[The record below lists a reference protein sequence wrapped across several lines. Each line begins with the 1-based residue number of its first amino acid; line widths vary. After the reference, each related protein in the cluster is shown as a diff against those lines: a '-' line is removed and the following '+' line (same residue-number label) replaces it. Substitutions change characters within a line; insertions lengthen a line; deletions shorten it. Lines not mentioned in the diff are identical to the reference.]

1 MSASLT
7 EPRVQNLLKALH
19 ADADRIDPPLLAAA
33 EGKDPHERLAM
44 LDRAFIPVDE
54 HAGRFLYALV
64 RGAAPG
70 SVVEFGT
77 SFGISTIYMAAAIR
91 DRGKGSIITTEL
103 HAGKAETARN
113 NFEHAG
119 MLDLIDV
126 RVGDALETLGHL
138 KPDVSVVF
146 LDGWKHLYL
155 PVLQTLEPAL
165 VPGALIVAD
174 DLDLF
179 PDALAPYLAYVRHPA
194 NGYVS
199 VKIPIGDAM
208 ELSVR
213 TGKAGQ

>member
-7 EPRVQNLLKALH
+7 EPRVQNLLQALH
-19 ADADRIDPPLLAAA
+19 ADAERIDPPLLAAA
-33 EGKDPHERLAM
+33 EGKDAHERLAM

-54 HAGRFLYALV
+54 DAGRFLYALI

-91 DRGKGSIITTEL
+91 DRGRGSIITTEL
-103 HAGKAETARN
+103 HAGKADTART
-113 NFEHAG
+113 NFERAG
-119 MLDLIDV
+119 MLDLIDI
-126 RVGDALETLGHL
+126 RVGDALETLRDL
-138 KPDVSVVF
+138 KRDVSVVF

-155 PVLQTLEPAL
+155 PVLQRLEPAL
-165 VPGALIVAD
+165 VPGALVVAD

-179 PDALAPYLAYVRHPA
+179 PEALAPYLAYVRHPS

-208 ELSVR
+208 ELSAR
-213 TGKAGQ
+213 TG

>member
-1 MSASLT
+1 MSTSLT
-7 EPRVQNLLKALH
+7 NPRVQTLLDTLH
-19 ADADRIDPPLLAAA
+19 AEADRIDPPLLAAA
-33 EGKDPHERLAM
+33 EGKDARERLAM
-44 LDRAFIPVDE
+44 LDRAFIPVAKD
-54 HAGRFLYALV
+54 AGRLLYALV

-91 DRGKGSIITTEL
+91 DRGRGSIVTTEL
-103 HAGKAETARN
+103 HAGKAEAARD
-113 NFEHAG
+113 NFERAG
-119 MLDLIDV
+119 LLDVIDV
-126 RVGDALETLGHL
+126 RVGDALETLKNL

-155 PVLQTLEPAL
+155 PVLQMLERAL
-165 VPGALIVAD
+165 SPGALIVAD

-179 PDALAPYLAYVRHPA
+179 PDVLASYLAYVRDPA

-213 TGKAGQ
+213 TS